1 MLEKYSR
8 KMEEAIE
15 ALENEK
21 EQEMREVRQRLKR
34 ERLRNKK
41 ELYK

>member
-1 MLEKYSR
+1 
-8 KMEEAIE
+8 MEEAIE